1 MTSKS
6 KGLIWIIL
14 IVCAVI
20 YFSNF
25 TALLFR
31 LVPRSFERK
40 MAERVKVHFH
50 PDLCINSDAK
60 TQKALK
66 KFLARLFPIAGL
78 DDEKDFQLN
87 IRFIHS
93 DQVNAYA
100 ALGGEIYVL
109 SGLLRN
115 VDSPE
120 ELAGVI
126 AHEMAHQKERHILQG
141 IFSGIII
148 GGHSL
153 PDTFFKIAFTKGE
166 EHEADV
172 LGLNR
177 LKAAK
182 IDASGFIH
190 FFNKREDAPTWVALI
205 SDHPGND
212 FRKTLAQTYLGL
224 PSTRILEK
232 EEWALLKN
240 YCR

>member
-25 TALLFR
+25 TVLLVR
-31 LVPRSFERK
+31 LVPRSMERK
-40 MAERVKVHFH
+40 IAERIKVQFH
-50 PDLCINSDAK
+50 PDLCTNSDEQ
-60 TQKALK
+60 TQRVLK
-66 KFLARLFPIAGL
+66 KFMARLFPIAGL
-78 DDEKDFQLN
+78 DEEKDFLLN

-100 ALGGEIYVL
+100 ALGGEIYIL
-109 SGLLRN
+109 AGLLRD

-126 AHEMAHQKERHILQG
+126 AHEMAHQKERHVLQG
-141 IFSGIII
+141 IFSSLII
-148 GGHSL
+148 GGNSL

-182 IDASGFIH
+182 IDAFGYFH
-190 FFNKREDAPTWVALI
+190 FFNKREDLPGWAALI

-212 FRKTLAQTYLGL
+212 FRKNLAQTYLGL
-224 PSTRILEK
+224 PSTKILEK